1 MNLSVSDIFII
12 VIVVVAIAIA
22 ILYTVSRK
30 NYKKVIEAEDF
41 IAANK
46 QTASIF
52 VIDKKNAKPTEKD
65 LGKNVFAQLD
75 SKSKNRKLCMIKAKV
90 GPQIVTLISDKNVF
104 DVLVPKKTYKVE
116 LSGLYI
122 VGIVGINLANK
133 KKKTIREKL
142 TVFSK
147 ENSKDVAKKIVK

>member
-1 MNLSVSDIFII
+1 
-12 VIVVVAIAIA
+12 
-22 ILYTVSRK
+22 
-30 NYKKVIEAEDF
+30 
-41 IAANK
+41 
-46 QTASIF
+46 
-52 VIDKKNAKPTEKD
+52 
-65 LGKNVFAQLD
+65 
-75 SKSKNRKLCMIKAKV
+75 MIKAKV

-122 VGIVGINLANK
+122 VGIVGMNLANK